1 MGVIWE
7 VIMGAGEVWLFVL
20 LVLLGGFK
28 GRK

>member
-7 VIMGAGEVWLFVL
+7 VIMGVGEVWLFVL
-20 LVLLGGFK
+20 IVLLGLFI

>member
-20 LVLLGGFK
+20 IVLLGLFI